1 MPLPVVTLGV
11 KLAAWAGSALSSY
24 GLYAMFKDFSLDQLV
39 GLVKAWAVEQAAFYA
54 GLNLD
59 PENPW
64 SDASIAGAVGQKV
77 GIPFRSFKDSDMIRE
92 DLDSFAVGLISA
104 KSGYQVRS
112 IQNVATL
119 KEDFLQIGTA
129 ELSARLNLPA
139 GVMPGPGAV
148 FDPVEIRAQLLT
160 WAKAELMAQINE
172 NVSVKVADILAAG
185 DLEGVAA
192 ELNARLASLGSVENV
207 TARQLAVRIAN
218 EMTTNA
224 IVNFQKVSVIESAR
238 SRRSESLRRA
248 QQKFRA
254 AHGNRS
260 MYVPLGKTVVI
271 QGW

>member
-1 MPLPVVTLGV
+1 MPLPVVALGV
-11 KLAAWAGSALSSY
+11 KLAAWASTALSSY
-24 GLYAMFKDFSLDQLV
+24 GLYAMFRDFSLDQLV

-77 GIPFRSFKDSDMIRE
+77 GIPFRSFKDPDMIRE

-112 IQNVATL
+112 IQNVSML

-129 ELSARLNLPA
+129 ELSARLGLPA

-160 WAKAELMAQINE
+160 WAKAELMAQVNE
-172 NVSVKVADILAAG
+172 NVGIGVADVLAAA
-185 DLEGVAA
+185 DLEGTAA
-192 ELNARLASLGSVENV
+192 ELNSRLVALGSVENV

-218 EMTTNA
+218 EMATA
-224 IVNFQKVSVIESAR
+224 AVVDYQRVALGASKR
-238 SRRSESLRRA
+238 SRRQESLRAA
-248 QQKFRA
+248 QAKFRA
-254 AHGNRS
+254 AHGNRQV
-260 MYVPLGKTVVI
+260 YVPLGMAASV
-271 QGW
+271 G

>member
-1 MPLPVVTLGV
+1 MPLPVVALGV

-24 GLYAMFKDFSLDQLV
+24 GLYAMFRDFSLDQLV
-39 GLVKAWAVEQAAFYA
+39 GLVKAWAVEQAAYYA
-54 GLNLD
+54 GLSLD
-59 PENPW
+59 PEDPW

-129 ELSARLNLPA
+129 ELSARLGLPA

-160 WAKAELMAQINE
+160 WAKAELMAQVNE
-172 NVSVKVADILAAG
+172 NVGIGVADVLAAA
-185 DLEGVAA
+185 DLEGTAA
-192 ELNARLASLGSVENV
+192 ELNSRLVSLGSVENV

-218 EMTTNA
+218 EMATA
-224 IVNFQKVSVIESAR
+224 AVVDYQRVALGASKR
-238 SRRSESLRRA
+238 SRRQESLRAA
-248 QQKFRA
+248 QAKFRA
-254 AHGNRS
+254 RHGNRQV
-260 MYVPLGKTVVI
+260 YVPLGMAASV
-271 QGW
+271 G